1 MGLLSPFLPAGEVGR
16 GSSLQPLGTAKK
28 NVPLATSGGRPRVS
42 RENVSLP
49 PPQTLTP
56 TPMLH
61 TGDPPMISKTLLPK
75 QLKSFRSWLL
85 LVGEAGRGGGA
96 GEGDGEKQSLPP

>member
-1 MGLLSPFLPAGEVGR
+1 MELPSPFVPVGEVRWGN
-16 GSSLQPLGTAKK
+16 LLHPLGTAKK
-28 NVPLATSGGRPRVS
+28 NVPLATSGGPPRVS
-42 RENVSLP
+42 RENAPLP

-75 QLKSFRSWLL
+75 QLKSFRSWLP